1 MYVIPYQCLYKCF
14 EFFVIFVHSKEIL
27 ETICK
32 RINFLWAFP
41 LKWKLSP
48 LVDFY
53 KFSCCVQVFHIC
65 CSLASQ
71 VVLHETLP
79 FSFLAFPVAFLILEV
94 AQGCPNFQVGA
105 IQIHWVVDALFV
117 DMWLSLFQS
126 CSILNNSHSI

>member
-1 MYVIPYQCLYKCF
+1 MYVFPYQCLYKVSVMF
-14 EFFVIFVHSKEIL
+14 EIFVHF
-27 ETICK
+27 K
-32 RINFLWAFP
+32 RIFLNYLQKNQLFMAFP
-41 LKWKLSP
+41 LKLKPSP

-79 FSFLAFPVAFLILEV
+79 FYFLAVPVAFLILEV